1 MSRDKREDI
10 EVEIARLRGLDID
23 GLRLA
28 WRAVFGKAA
37 ADHLPK
43 HILMRILAYR
53 LQAEAFGDLSR
64 STVQLLGELARTNGE
79 VVNPASVSGTGRLR
93 PGTVLVREHERKRH
107 HVMVVPEGFA
117 WNGKT
122 YPSLSKVAYAVTGTK
137 WNGPRFFGLREKQ
150 S

>member
-1 MSRDKREDI
+1 VSRDKCEDI
-10 EVEIARLRGLDID
+10 DAEIARLRGLDLD

-37 ADHLPK
+37 AAHLPK

-64 STVQLLGELARTNGE
+64 STVQLLGELAHTNGE
-79 VVNPASVSGTGRLR
+79 AINRAAVSGKGRLR
-93 PGTVLVREHERKRH
+93 PGTVLVREHEGERH

-117 WNGKT
+117 WSGKT
-122 YPSLSKVAYAVTGTK
+122 YLSLSKVAFAITGTK
-137 WNGPRFFGLREKQ
+137 WNGPRFFGLRETKL
-150 S
+150 